1 MRARHVAAAVLLV
14 AIAGPVVVAD
24 QQPGVRHV
32 PVFPRIVIPSL
43 NASNNSTPALPTSR
57 HSDSLIGIL
66 PSSIPPGSAAPWT
79 TALTTAPSP
88 GQSDS
93 ISVPVDFLTLHS
105 NVTATPRRPGA
116 ATSATSTT
124 INCVTP
130 ATEGHTVISVVYP
143 STITFYGNPTDYVP
157 PHPEMTT
164 PELCAMPTDTDKSE
178 SGPDVGPVV
187 SGILCQHSGPGKNCD
202 ALSVGPPTTST
213 RPRSKEVIVTFVTT
227 DKNPSVVFSP
237 VATPDFGKDPKD
249 QADQFPNH
257 TADPPRRPQTRFNAP
272 HEAVTASV
280 PHQTVPPPTFIITAA
295 PTQVIINRQ
304 TFTVQPGET
313 TKVTVEGRTF
323 TINPG
328 QIIGDGSTIQR
339 PGHGKAGHVTPS
351 TTVVGDVSVVLAPSG
366 QHSLAV
372 IDGTTVAA
380 PSGTAVV
387 AGSHSIIV
395 LPGAEGLVLPGLTT
409 IRLATEQQPML
420 TEVFVE
426 GGQMITAIGPTLAVI
441 DGTTLPFG
449 QDIPAIERTVGGEVV
464 TIGPSGVVV
473 GSKTIGGPGA
483 AQQDTE
489 IKIVGGAT
497 LTQIGESVLVVGDA
511 TFTVGPG
518 GDGPLTTEVGGENIT
533 IGPKGVFFT
542 TISLPYPF
550 GPTIVTSIVASPSAT
565 VSTLPRETDR
575 DDASMDEGE
584 GTDDTNK
591 KENDA
596 WALEAPI
603 SIVMFCVAIGFWS

>member
-1 MRARHVAAAVLLV
+1 
-14 AIAGPVVVAD
+14 
-24 QQPGVRHV
+24 
-32 PVFPRIVIPSL
+32 
-43 NASNNSTPALPTSR
+43 
-57 HSDSLIGIL
+57 
-66 PSSIPPGSAAPWT
+66 
-79 TALTTAPSP
+79 
-88 GQSDS
+88 
-93 ISVPVDFLTLHS
+93 
-105 NVTATPRRPGA
+105 
-116 ATSATSTT
+116 
-124 INCVTP
+124 
-130 ATEGHTVISVVYP
+130 
-143 STITFYGNPTDYVP
+143 
-157 PHPEMTT
+157 MTT
-164 PELCAMPTDTDKSE
+164 PELCATPTDKSE
-178 SGPDVGPVV
+178 SGPDAGAVA

-202 ALSVGPPTTST
+202 ALSVGPPPTTST

-257 TADPPRRPQTRFNAP
+257 TADPPRRPQTRLNAP

-280 PHQTVPPPTFIITAA
+280 PRQTVPPPTFIITAA
-295 PTQVIINRQ
+295 PTQVIINKQ

-366 QHSLAV
+366 QQSLAV
-372 IDGTTVAA
+372 IDGTTVTA
-380 PSGTAVV
+380 PSGTTVV
-387 AGSHSIIV
+387 AGGQNIVV
-395 LPGAEGLVLPGLTT
+395 LPGAEGLVLPGFTT
-409 IRLATEQQPML
+409 IRLASEQQPVL

-473 GSKTIGGPGA
+473 GSKTIGGPRA

-518 GDGPLTTEVGGENIT
+518 GDGPLTTEVGGEDIT
-533 IGPKGVFFT
+533 IGPKGVFFS

-565 VSTLPRETDR
+565 VPTLPRETDR
-575 DDASMDEGE
+575 DDASMDEGDVA
-584 GTDDTNK
+584 DDTNK